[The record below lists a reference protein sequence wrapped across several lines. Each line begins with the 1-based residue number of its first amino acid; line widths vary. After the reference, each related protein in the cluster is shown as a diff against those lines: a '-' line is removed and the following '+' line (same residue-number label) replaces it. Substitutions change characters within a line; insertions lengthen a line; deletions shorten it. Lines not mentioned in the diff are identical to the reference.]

1 MRPVSSSSR
10 ARLPILSEPA
20 IDLLRPPATRKKFVR
35 TLIRAIAFSLALA
48 LILDGFLGPAL
59 APKNLATVVTWV
71 HVRGWLV
78 LALVAI
84 GNLFCFACPFVFA
97 RDGLRR
103 FIRPRFH
110 WPRSLRNKWVSIAL
124 LVAVLFSYELFDLWS
139 HPAGTAALILVYFG
153 AILVIDALFTGA
165 PFCKWVCPIGQFN
178 FASALMSPF
187 EVRALRAGTCE
198 ACEGKECIR
207 GRRSAEDRVVQRGC
221 ELALF
226 LPGKVG
232 NLDCTLCLDCVYACP
247 HDNVGLVSRVPGE
260 ELWNTS
266 RRAGI
271 GRLMQRRD
279 LAALVVIF
287 TFSALVNAFGMVSP
301 VYAFARWL
309 ADNFGIRS
317 DLGVLAVIYTGGLLV
332 APAILIFGTA
342 ALTRSKNEPL
352 LEVATRFSYALAPL
366 GFGVWIAH
374 YTFHLFTGFLTFVP
388 VFERAMRDL
397 GVYDRAPAWRLGGLS
412 PEAVYPI
419 ELGFIA
425 FGALVS
431 WVAVFRLN
439 TRSRAAALPWAVLV
453 LLLGLASIWLL
464 SQPMEMRGTFLGG
477 G

>member
-1 MRPVSSSSR
+1 MRPVPSR
-10 ARLPILSEPA
+10 ASRAGLAILQERPA
-20 IDLLRPPATRKKFVR
+20 PTFLRHKAVR
-35 TLIRAIAFSLALA
+35 TIARSIAFLLALA
-48 LILDGFLGPAL
+48 LILDGFFGPEL

-103 FIRPRFH
+103 FITPRFH
-110 WPRSLRNKWVSIAL
+110 WPRALRNKWASIAL

-139 HPAGTAALILVYFG
+139 HPAGTAALIIVYFA
-153 AILVIDALFTGA
+153 AILVVDALFTGA

-178 FASALMSPF
+178 FVSSLLSPF
-187 EVRALRAGTCE
+187 EIRALRTSTCD
-198 ACEGKECIR
+198 ACKSKDCIR
-207 GRRSAEDRVVQRGC
+207 GRRTADDRVVQRGC

-260 ELWNTS
+260 ELWNES

-271 GRLMQRRD
+271 GRLLHRRD

-301 VYAFARWL
+301 VYTFARWL

-317 DLGVLAVIYTGGLLV
+317 DLGVLAVIYVLGLFV
-332 APAILIFGTA
+332 APVLLIFGTGIVSGA
-342 ALTRSKNEPL
+342 RPL
-352 LEVATRFSYALAPL
+352 LDAVTRFVYALAPL
-366 GFGVWIAH
+366 GFGIWLAH

-388 VFERAMRDL
+388 VFERALRDL
-397 GVYDRAPAWRLGGLS
+397 GVYDRAPAWRLGGWS
-412 PEAVYPI
+412 AEAVYPI

-431 WVAVFRLN
+431 LVAVVRLN
-439 TRSRAAALPWAVLV
+439 KGPRAAALPWAMLV
-453 LLLGLASIWLL
+453 LMLSAASVWLL